1 MLVQVG
7 GSSFLMLRHQMH
19 LISVLFHLSCV
30 RIHKGKS
37 KKVSLTCCLSQ
48 FICLSN
54 GSVDPL
60 YTNFLKLVTVCV
72 TSSQLQA
79 QG

>member
-30 RIHKGKS
+30 RIHTGKS

-60 YTNFLKLVTVCV
+60 YTIFLKLVTVRL
-72 TSSQLQA
+72 TSSQLTA